1 MTDSAPARPP
11 QVTMAGWVTIL
22 GSAAVVLTVFDL
34 IANLRS
40 LDTRERVQKAL
51 SEPPLDGM
59 GIDTQQVLSVMHV
72 LAMVAAG
79 CATAAAILGWHV
91 LRRNKQARLWLTV
104 LAVPLFFAGLV
115 TGGFLS
121 SMVAVAVVMLWTRP
135 ARDWFD
141 GRAPSPALDGGLR
154 ERQDPDQSAPPPP
167 PSTPTPYRGFGSQG
181 GAPTGTP
188 TGTQPNP
195 QDQPAGPTYPPAP
208 GGWPAAQQPPA
219 QQQAGVPF
227 VTSRPREVLQ
237 ACVIT
242 WVFSGVVVL
251 AMALVLVSFAADP
264 SLIDDVYSSDSR
276 FAESGL
282 TADQIRSYSLGLALV
297 FGLWALAAAA
307 IAVLVFLGRRWARYV
322 LIASSVMASLLTLV
336 MVVAAPV
343 LLLVTA
349 AGVATA
355 VLLTRPAVGA
365 WFAQRTGPTP

>member
-1 MTDSAPARPP
+1 
-11 QVTMAGWVTIL
+11 MAGWVTIL

-40 LDTRERVQKAL
+40 LDTRERVQKAI

-91 LRRNKQARLWLTV
+91 LRRNKQARLWLSV
-104 LAVPLFFAGLV
+104 LAVPLFLAGLV

-141 GRAPSPALDGGLR
+141 GRAPSPVLDGGR
-154 ERQDPDQSAPPPP
+154 QDRQDPDGDGPDRPAPP
-167 PSTPTPYRGFGSQG
+167 PSTPGAYQGFGSQG
-181 GAPTGTP
+181 GHSGGSQQAP
-188 TGTQPNP
+188 PNQQQG
-195 QDQPAGPTYPPAP
+195 QDQPGGPTYPPAP
-208 GGWPAAQQPPA
+208 GGWPAAQHPPA
-219 QQQAGVPF
+219 QQRAGVPF
-227 VTSRPREVLQ
+227 VTARPREVLQ

-242 WVFSGVVVL
+242 WVFSGLVVV
-251 AMALVLVSFAADP
+251 AMSLVLISFAADP

-276 FAESGL
+276 FADSGL

-297 FGLWALAAAA
+297 FGLWALASAALG
-307 IAVLVFLGRRWARYV
+307 VLVMLGRGWARYA
-322 LIASSVMASLLTLV
+322 LIVSSVLASLLTLV
-336 MVVAAPV
+336 MVMAAPV
-343 LLLVTA
+343 LLLITLSGVT
-349 AGVATA
+349 TA

>member
-1 MTDSAPARPP
+1 
-11 QVTMAGWVTIL
+11 MAGWVTIL

-40 LDTRERVQKAL
+40 LDTRERVQKAI

-91 LRRNKQARLWLTV
+91 LRRNKQARLWLSV
-104 LAVPLFFAGLV
+104 LAVPLFLAGLV

-141 GRAPSPALDGGLR
+141 GRAPAPVPDGP
-154 ERQDPDQSAPPPP
+154 RQDRQGPDREDPDRPSPDRPAPPSAP
-167 PSTPTPYRGFGSQG
+167 SAYQGFGSQG
-181 GAPTGTP
+181 GHPS
-188 TGTQPNP
+188 GTQQAPPNP
-195 QDQPAGPTYPPAP
+195 PDQPHAQDQPGGPTYPPAP
-208 GGWPAAQQPPA
+208 GGWPAAQQPA
-219 QQQAGVPF
+219 AHQNAGVPF
-227 VTSRPREVLQ
+227 VTARPREVLQ

-242 WVFSGVVVL
+242 WVFSGLVVV
-251 AMALVLVSFAADP
+251 AMSLVLISFAADP
-264 SLIDDVYSSDSR
+264 SLIDEVYSSDSR
-276 FAESGL
+276 FADSGL

-297 FGLWALAAAA
+297 FGLWALASAALG
-307 IAVLVFLGRRWARYV
+307 VLVMLGRVWARYA
-322 LIASSVMASLLTLV
+322 LIVSSVLASLLTLV
-336 MVVAAPV
+336 MVLAAPV
-343 LLLVTA
+343 LLLVTLS
-349 AGVATA
+349 GVATA
-355 VLLTRPAVGA
+355 FLLTRPAVGA

>member
-1 MTDSAPARPP
+1 
-11 QVTMAGWVTIL
+11 MAGWVTIL

-34 IANLRS
+34 MANLRS
-40 LDTRERVQKAL
+40 LDTRERVQKAI

-91 LRRNKQARLWLTV
+91 LRRNKQARLWLSV
-104 LAVPLFFAGLV
+104 LAVPLFLAGLV

-141 GRAPSPALDGGLR
+141 GRAPAPVLDGP
-154 ERQDPDQSAPPPP
+154 RQDRPDPDPEGPDRQYPDRSTAP
-167 PSTPTPYRGFGSQG
+167 PSTPSAYQGFGSQG
-181 GAPTGTP
+181 GHPNSTQQAPP
-188 TGTQPNP
+188 TQPYG
-195 QDQPAGPTYPPAP
+195 QGQPGGPTYPSAP
-208 GGWPAAQQPPA
+208 GGWPPAQQPA
-219 QQQAGVPF
+219 AHQHAGVPF

-242 WVFSGVVVL
+242 WVFSGLVVV
-251 AMALVLVSFAADP
+251 AMSLVLISFAADP
-264 SLIDDVYSSDSR
+264 SLIDEVSSSDNR
-276 FAESGL
+276 FADSGL

-297 FGLWALAAAA
+297 FGLWALASAALG
-307 IAVLVFLGRRWARYV
+307 VLVMLGRVWARYALIVSAV
-322 LIASSVMASLLTLV
+322 LASLLTLL
-336 MVVAAPV
+336 MVIAAPV
-343 LLLVTA
+343 LLLVTL